1 LARTS
6 RKKIFGWEK
15 STDLAGELKRIAA
28 FGCHALIRS
37 DENYPASL
45 REIYDPPL
53 VIYVWGKPFV
63 SRAAPP
69 AETGSETAAK

>member
-1 LARTS
+1 
-6 RKKIFGWEK
+6 
-15 STDLAGELKRIAA
+15 
-28 FGCHALIRS
+28 LIRS